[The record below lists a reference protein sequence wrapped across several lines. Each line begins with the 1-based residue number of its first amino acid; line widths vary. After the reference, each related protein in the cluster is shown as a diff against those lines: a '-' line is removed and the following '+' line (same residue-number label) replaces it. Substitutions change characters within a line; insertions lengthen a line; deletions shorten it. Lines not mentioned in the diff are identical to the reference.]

1 MWWIKFKMW
10 FHFRIWNKIRKRKQ
24 SPNLNFIYEH
34 DDE

>member
-10 FHFRIWNKIRKRKQ
+10 FYFRIWSKIRKRKDA
-24 SPNLNFIYEH
+24 NLNFIYEH